1 MFGQILQVELQNKS
15 LLSRQNKNYYKLIDT
30 NINGLSK
37 EEDID
42 KDKKKDNDNVNNK
55 KQDKKNSPEQYIT
68 FIKWG
73 FKKQCLILLL
83 SYKKGALWTYG
94 APFFMKF

>member
-1 MFGQILQVELQNKS
+1 
-15 LLSRQNKNYYKLIDT
+15 
-30 NINGLSK
+30 LSK

-73 FKKQCLILLL
+73 FKK
-83 SYKKGALWTYG
+83 
-94 APFFMKF
+94 